1 MILYHKQPNSLIYN
15 YVELTLLTNGV
26 NIEWNHYKE
35 NLRTKNPKHPL
46 KGNVLAVIYKI
57 LHLCMCVCLICTCD
71 ASAYKRISR
80 FQLMSR
86 INPVFKVRIWL

>member
-15 YVELTLLTNGV
+15 YVELTLLTNEV

-57 LHLCMCVCLICTCD
+57 LHLCMCACLICTYTLHF
-71 ASAYKRISR
+71 SIQTYFKI
-80 FQLMSR
+80 
-86 INPVFKVRIWL
+86 PVDESDKSSI